1 MRWWAL
7 AADAALVVV
16 FAAVGMAQHHGDF
29 DAVGLAEVAWP
40 FLAALGVAW
49 IVALA
54 WRAPARPVRTGLP
67 LWAITLAGGM
77 LLRWATGGGTAL
89 AFVIV
94 AAVTLAILLVGWRAI
109 AALVMRMRA
118 NRARRA

>member
-7 AADAALVVV
+7 AADAVLVVV
-16 FAAVGMAQHHGDF
+16 FAAVGMAQHHGGF
-29 DAVGLAEVAWP
+29 DVVGLADVAWP

-49 IVALA
+49 IVTLA

-94 AAVTLAILLVGWRAI
+94 AAVTLAVLLVGWRAI
-109 AALVMRMRA
+109 AVLVARMRA
-118 NRARRA
+118 SRARRA